1 MSLCLSV
8 SAGLF
13 SMNDTLPGFSDD
25 LSRLS
30 YNGRNVLGEQLN
42 RRETFKKFCHAM
54 GVDEELTTVCLR
66 SRNPTSYLIQEIDGR
81 PYATFSRL
89 EQALTSI
96 GERALFEQVWELV
109 DNSSAYD

>member
-1 MSLCLSV
+1 
-8 SAGLF
+8 
-13 SMNDTLPGFSDD
+13 MNDTLPGFKDD

-42 RRETFKKFCHAM
+42 QRETFKKFCHAM
-54 GVDEELTTVCLR
+54 GVDDGLAIVCLR
-66 SRNPTSYLIQEIDGR
+66 SRNPTAYLIQEIDGK

-96 GERALFEQVWELV
+96 GKRAVFEQVWQLV
-109 DNSSAYD
+109 DSSNVYD